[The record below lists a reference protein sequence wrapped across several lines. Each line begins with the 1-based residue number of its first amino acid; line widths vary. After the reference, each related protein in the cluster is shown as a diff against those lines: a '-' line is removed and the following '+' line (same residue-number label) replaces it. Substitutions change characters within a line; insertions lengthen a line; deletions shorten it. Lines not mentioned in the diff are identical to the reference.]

1 MVEWLNQSGGKKTPE
16 EIKRWAEEVE
26 ASSLYHDPEKRDFF
40 SEETRKL
47 GLDPVKTTT
56 FDASHVVDLRS

>member
-1 MVEWLNQSGGKKTPE
+1 MAKSKRREKKAPE
-16 EIKRWAEEVE
+16 ELNVGVE

-47 GLDPVKTTT
+47 GLDPAKTTT
-56 FDASHVVDLRS
+56 FNAFHVSDFRS

>member
-1 MVEWLNQSGGKKTPE
+1 
-16 EIKRWAEEVE
+16 VE

-47 GLDPVKTTT
+47 GLDPAKTTT